1 MGDELTTAE
10 MMVLLVTMSH
20 QLDILADTRK
30 TLEAQEVSWG
40 PAPEHIWEHL
50 AEAERSLIADFAQY
64 GAIA

>member
-1 MGDELTTAE
+1 MDELTTAE
-10 MMVLLVTMSH
+10 LMVLLVTMSH
-20 QLDILADTRK
+20 QMAILDDTRK

-50 AEAERSLIADFAQY
+50 NEAERSLIADFAQY